1 MTEQRATEPLVR
13 TVDHL
18 KNTTTSMRG
27 LADSVDHLLNA
38 LEEFFPFIE
47 KAVSG
52 TEHLRQ
58 PRCSRRQT
66 RSSYLHSNYFP
77 NLNQTDLLNFQTL

>member
-1 MTEQRATEPLVR
+1 MAEQRATEPLVR

-47 KAVSG
+47 KAVSS

-58 PRCSRRQT
+58 HFRQVPRNMYRRPPGP
-66 RSSYLHSNYFP
+66 R
-77 NLNQTDLLNFQTL
+77 

>member
-1 MTEQRATEPLVR
+1 MPEYRAAKPLVR

-38 LEEFFPFIE
+38 LEEFYPFIE
-47 KAVSG
+47 KIASS
-52 TEHLRQ
+52 TEGIRQ
-58 PRCSRRQT
+58 QIQKTPHNLYRRPPKC
-66 RSSYLHSNYFP
+66 R
-77 NLNQTDLLNFQTL
+77 

>member
-1 MTEQRATEPLVR
+1 MTEERATEPLVR

-27 LADSVDHLLNA
+27 FADSVDHLLNA

-47 KAVSG
+47 RIASG
-52 TEHLRQ
+52 TRRLRRYMGPVP
-58 PRCSRRQT
+58 PRLYRRPPHD
-66 RSSYLHSNYFP
+66 RP
-77 NLNQTDLLNFQTL
+77 R